1 MSIAREIGRLFVF
14 VGAMFIALGVLLY
27 FGAKLPFR
35 LGQSPGDI
43 VHRTKNGLF
52 YIPVVSCLVVSA
64 IITLLAWLMS
74 LIRK

>member
-1 MSIAREIGRLFVF
+1 MGFVRETGRLFVF

-35 LGQSPGDI
+35 LGHLSGDI

-52 YIPVVSCLVVSA
+52 YFPIASCLVVIA
-64 IITLLAWLMS
+64 IITVLAWLAAQ
-74 LIRK
+74 IRK